1 MGILHPYG
9 WLCNSYSHLASE
21 IRVGSF
27 HTASLASGNISYEF
41 MGKHFLGDKSEE
53 LPQIEVSLEKVL
65 EQIDKLNSCKSPG
78 PDGIHQRVLKEF
90 KCEIAH
96 Y

>member
-1 MGILHPYG
+1 
-9 WLCNSYSHLASE
+9 
-21 IRVGSF
+21 
-27 HTASLASGNISYEF
+27 

-90 KCEIAH
+90 KCEIAD